1 MQCRHRTVLAFSKPS
16 GQEAACIGRLRMP
29 LPKEVAF
36 RPCRLSCCLRSKPW
50 FFLLACYI
58 KGQVRFDGTVA
69 LQVGYHH
76 GCTCILLSCDGCT
89 DGISK
94 IRCLLCSMKCVLNGY
109 CTPVVSYQ
117 HCTKCRSA
125 NFCAFFFFAHSVQT
139 GCLSRRMTFL
149 FAHGNET
156 KYVGPG
162 LRR

>member
-125 NFCAFFFFAHSVQT
+125 NFCAFFFL
-139 GCLSRRMTFL
+139 CTFSTNWL
-149 FAHGNET
+149 PVT
-156 KYVGPG
+156 KNDLPVCSWQ
-162 LRR
+162 